1 MAIETS
7 VESYLFTCARCGA
20 RWTEDYEVSEAVDD
34 AGDVRSFYRF
44 HGVACEAPVRGNV
57 ECPNCH
63 DTRSRRDPLYGTRP
77 GFDPEEAGRA
87 PAVPQPRPEVG
98 GEAGGEVGG
107 EAGGEAGDQVG
118 GEAEE
123 RPRRK
128 RHRTPGTWHRFRFS
142 AVVTLEAAGRSRR
155 QYLSGVPGLM
165 VHAPSCLRPAR
176 DQYFPAVIYT
186 ADGRPLTPG
195 DRGVSVTI
203 SVPDDDAFACFQ
215 SGQRFIVWDGTDIG
229 HGTVGQRLSFGRR

>member
-7 VESYLFTCARCGA
+7 VEYYLFTCARCGA
-20 RWTEDYEVSEAVDD
+20 RWTEDYQVSEAVDD
-34 AGDVRSFYRF
+34 AGNVRSFYRYR
-44 HGVACEAPVRGNV
+44 GVSCEAPVRGNV

-63 DTRSRRDPLYGTRP
+63 DTRSRRDPLYLTRP
-77 GFDPEEAGRA
+77 DFDPGEAGHVGT
-87 PAVPQPRPEVG
+87 VPQPRAEVG
-98 GEAGGEVGG
+98 G
-107 EAGGEAGDQVG
+107 
-118 GEAEE
+118 AEE

-128 RHRTPGTWHRFRFS
+128 RHRTPGTWHRFKFS
-142 AVVTLEAAGRSRR
+142 AVIALDAAGRSKR

-165 VHAPSCLRPAR
+165 VHAPSCLRPAH

-203 SVPDDDAFACFQ
+203 SVPDDDAAGCFQ

>member
-1 MAIETS
+1 VAIETS

-20 RWTEDYEVSEAVDD
+20 QWTEDYEVSQAVDD
-34 AGDVRSFYRF
+34 AGNVRSFYRY
-44 HGVACEAPVRGNV
+44 HGVSCEAPLRGNV

-63 DTRSRRDPLYGTRP
+63 DTRSRRDPLYGNRP
-77 GFDPEEAGRA
+77 DFDPEEAGQVL
-87 PAVPQPRPEVG
+87 AVPQPRAEVG
-98 GEAGGEVGG
+98 AG
-107 EAGGEAGDQVG
+107 
-118 GEAEE
+118 AEE

-128 RHRTPGTWHRFRFS
+128 RRRAAGTWHRFRFS

-165 VHAPSCLRPAR
+165 VHAPSCLRPTG

-203 SVPDDDAFACFQ
+203 SVPDDDAAGCFP

>member
-1 MAIETS
+1 VAIETS

-20 RWTEDYEVSEAVDD
+20 RWTEDYQVSEAVDD
-34 AGDVRSFYRF
+34 AGNVRSFYRY
-44 HGVACEAPVRGNV
+44 HGVSCEAPVRGNV
-57 ECPNCH
+57 ECPKCH

-77 GFDPEEAGRA
+77 DFDPEEEGHVL
-87 PAVPQPRPEVG
+87 AVPQPRAEVS
-98 GEAGGEVGG
+98 GEP
-107 EAGGEAGDQVG
+107 
-118 GEAEE
+118 EE

-128 RHRTPGTWHRFRFS
+128 RHRAAGTWHRFRFS
-142 AVVTLEAAGRSRR
+142 AVVTLEAAGPSRR

-165 VHAPSCLRPAR
+165 VHAPSCLRPAH
-176 DQYFPAVIYT
+176 DQYFPAVINT

-203 SVPDDDAFACFQ
+203 SVPDDDASGCFQ

>member
-1 MAIETS
+1 VAIETS
-7 VESYLFTCARCGA
+7 VEYYLFTCARCGA

-34 AGDVRSFYRF
+34 AGNVRSFYRY
-44 HGVACEAPVRGNV
+44 HGVSCEAPVRGNV

-77 GFDPEEAGRA
+77 DFDPEEAGHPDLDPEEA
-87 PAVPQPRPEVG
+87 GQVPAVPQPR
-98 GEAGGEVGG
+98 
-107 EAGGEAGDQVG
+107 
-118 GEAEE
+118 AEE
-123 RPRRK
+123 QPPQK
-128 RHRTPGTWHRFRFS
+128 RHRAAGTWHRFKFS

-186 ADGRPLTPG
+186 ADGRPLIPG

-203 SVPDDDAFACFQ
+203 SVPDDDASECFQ

-229 HGTVGQRLSFGRR
+229 HGTVGQRLSFFGRR

>member
-20 RWTEDYEVSEAVDD
+20 QWTEDYEVSQAVDD
-34 AGDVRSFYRF
+34 AGNVRSFYRY
-44 HGVACEAPVRGNV
+44 HGVSCEAPVRGNV

-63 DTRSRRDPLYGTRP
+63 DTRSRRDPLCGTRP
-77 GFDPEEAGRA
+77 DFDPEEAGHGL
-87 PAVPQPRPEVG
+87 AVPLPRAEVG
-98 GEAGGEVGG
+98 GG
-107 EAGGEAGDQVG
+107 
-118 GEAEE
+118 AEE

-128 RHRTPGTWHRFRFS
+128 RHRAAGTWHRFRFS

-165 VHAPSCLRPAR
+165 VHAPSCLRPTR

-186 ADGRPLTPG
+186 GDGRPLTPG

-203 SVPDDDAFACFQ
+203 SVPDDDASGCFQ
-215 SGQRFIVWDGTDIG
+215 SGQRFVVWDGTDIG
-229 HGTVGQRLSFGRR
+229 HGTVGQRLSFFWRR

>member
-1 MAIETS
+1 VAIETS

-20 RWTEDYEVSEAVDD
+20 QWTEDYEVSQAVDD
-34 AGDVRSFYRF
+34 AGNVRSFYRY
-44 HGVACEAPVRGNV
+44 HGVSCEAPVRGNV

-77 GFDPEEAGRA
+77 DFDPEEAGQA
-87 PAVPQPRPEVG
+87 LAVPQPRAEVG
-98 GEAGGEVGG
+98 GG
-107 EAGGEAGDQVG
+107 
-118 GEAEE
+118 AEE

-128 RHRTPGTWHRFRFS
+128 RHRAAGTWRRFRFS

-165 VHAPSCLRPAR
+165 VHAPSCLRPSG

-203 SVPDDDAFACFQ
+203 SVPDDDAAGCFP

>member
-20 RWTEDYEVSEAVDD
+20 RWTEDYQVSEAVDD
-34 AGDVRSFYRF
+34 AGNVRSFYRYR
-44 HGVACEAPVRGNV
+44 GVSCEAPVRGNV

-77 GFDPEEAGRA
+77 DFDPEEAGRG
-87 PAVPQPRPEVG
+87 PAVPLPRAEVG
-98 GEAGGEVGG
+98 GG
-107 EAGGEAGDQVG
+107 
-118 GEAEE
+118 AEE

-128 RHRTPGTWHRFRFS
+128 RHRAAGTWHRFRFS

-155 QYLSGVPGLM
+155 EYPSGVPGLM
-165 VHAPSCLRPAR
+165 VRAPSCQRPTLRH
-176 DQYFPAVIYT
+176 YFPAVLYT
-186 ADGRPLTPG
+186 DDDRPLRPG
-195 DRGVSVTI
+195 DRGVPVVI
-203 SVPDDDAFACFQ
+203 SVPDDDASGYFQ

-229 HGTVGQRLSFGRR
+229 HGTVGQRLSFFGRR

>member
-7 VESYLFTCARCGA
+7 VETYLFTCARCGA
-20 RWTEDYEVSEAVDD
+20 RWTEDYQVSQAVDD
-34 AGDVRSFYRF
+34 AGNVRSFYRY
-44 HGVACEAPVRGNV
+44 HGVSCEAPVRGNV

-77 GFDPEEAGRA
+77 DFDPEEAG
-87 PAVPQPRPEVG
+87 PVLAVPQPR
-98 GEAGGEVGG
+98 
-107 EAGGEAGDQVG
+107 
-118 GEAEE
+118 AEG
-123 RPRRK
+123 RPQRK
-128 RHRTPGTWHRFRFS
+128 RHRDAGTWHRFKFS

-165 VHAPSCLRPAR
+165 VHAPSCLRPTH

-186 ADGRPLTPG
+186 ADGRALLPG

-203 SVPDDDAFACFQ
+203 SVPDDDAAECFQ
-215 SGQRFIVWDGTDIG
+215 SGQRFTVWDGTDIG
-229 HGTVGQRLSFGRR
+229 HGTVGQRLTFFGRR

>member
-1 MAIETS
+1 VAIETS

-20 RWTEDYEVSEAVDD
+20 RWTEDYQVSQAVDD
-34 AGDVRSFYRF
+34 AGNVRSFYRY
-44 HGVACEAPVRGNV
+44 HGVSCEAPVRGNV

-77 GFDPEEAGRA
+77 DFDPEEAGQVL
-87 PAVPQPRPEVG
+87 AVPQPR
-98 GEAGGEVGG
+98 
-107 EAGGEAGDQVG
+107 
-118 GEAEE
+118 AEDG
-123 RPRRK
+123 PLRK
-128 RHRTPGTWHRFRFS
+128 RRRAAGTWHRFRFS

-165 VHAPSCLRPAR
+165 VHAPSCLRSAH

-186 ADGRPLTPG
+186 ADGRPLIPG
-195 DRGVSVTI
+195 DKGVSVTI
-203 SVPDDDAFACFQ
+203 SIPDDDAAECFP

-229 HGTVGQRLSFGRR
+229 HGTVGQRLSFFGRR

>member
-1 MAIETS
+1 MAIEIS

-20 RWTEDYEVSEAVDD
+20 RWTDDYEVSQAVDD
-34 AGDVRSFYRF
+34 AGNVRSFYRD
-44 HGVACEAPVRGNV
+44 HGVSCEAPVGGNV

-77 GFDPEEAGRA
+77 DFDPEEAGHV
-87 PAVPQPRPEVG
+87 PAVPQPRAEVG
-98 GEAGGEVGG
+98 GG
-107 EAGGEAGDQVG
+107 
-118 GEAEE
+118 AEE
-123 RPRRK
+123 RPRRKK
-128 RHRTPGTWHRFRFS
+128 RHRTPGTWHRFKFS

-165 VHAPSCLRPAR
+165 VHAPSCLRPTG
-176 DQYFPAVIYT
+176 DQYFPAVIHT

-195 DRGVSVTI
+195 DRGVAVTI
-203 SVPDDDAFACFQ
+203 SVPDDDASGCFQ

>member
-1 MAIETS
+1 VAIETS

-20 RWTEDYEVSEAVDD
+20 RWTEDYQVSEAVDD
-34 AGDVRSFYRF
+34 AGNVRSFYRY
-44 HGVACEAPVRGNV
+44 HGVSCEAPVRGNV

-77 GFDPEEAGRA
+77 DFDPEEAGQVL
-87 PAVPQPRPEVG
+87 AVPQPR
-98 GEAGGEVGG
+98 
-107 EAGGEAGDQVG
+107 
-118 GEAEE
+118 AEGRPQRK
-123 RPRRK
+123 RPRAA
-128 RHRTPGTWHRFRFS
+128 GTWHRFKFS

-155 QYLSGVPGLM
+155 HYLSAVPGLM
-165 VHAPSCLRPAR
+165 VHAPSCLRPTH

-186 ADGRPLTPG
+186 ADGRPLVPG

-203 SVPDDDAFACFQ
+203 SVPDDDAAGCFQ

-229 HGTVGQRLSFGRR
+229 HGTVGQRLSFFGRR

>member
-7 VESYLFTCARCGA
+7 VEYYLFTCARCGA
-20 RWTEDYEVSEAVDD
+20 QWTEDYQVSQAVDD
-34 AGDVRSFYRF
+34 AGDVRSFYRY
-44 HGVACEAPVRGNV
+44 HGVSCEAPVRGNV

-63 DTRSRRDPLYGTRP
+63 DTRSRRDPLYGTRLD
-77 GFDPEEAGRA
+77 FDPEEAGHVL
-87 PAVPQPRPEVG
+87 AVPQPRAEVG
-98 GEAGGEVGG
+98 DG
-107 EAGGEAGDQVG
+107 
-118 GEAEE
+118 AEE
-123 RPRRK
+123 RPQRK
-128 RHRTPGTWHRFRFS
+128 RHRAAGTWHRFRFS

-165 VHAPSCLRPAR
+165 VHAPSGLRSTH

-203 SVPDDDAFACFQ
+203 SVPDDDASGCFQ

-229 HGTVGQRLSFGRR
+229 HGTVGQRLSFFWRR